1 MKKRKPLGRAGVAL
15 VVVSA
20 AIVAALVGGAS
31 TGRAATLFNIE
42 LTPLIGTSDVN
53 VIQQVSYAGKIG
65 YHLHILNN
73 DTSNTQHASV
83 VVTSDLATFEND
95 SDSTSCT
102 VNPNNAHQM
111 VCTPFGGTFA
121 PGQTFDVNLRFTA
134 PATGPVTGE
143 KVKTC
148 ASISVSAQTVGGKK
162 NGNNGTTIATTCP
175 TGFDDPGAVLTNIV
189 ENTTKDDTY
198 LHKHEHAETGNLSL
212 PDHPQNFRLDT
223 PLDKLFGDPF
233 GIAVSIHDVLGAPVE
248 CTANSTTDCFG
259 AETLLKIPTASS
271 VTISGNPFYDGS
283 LVFPLSPYNP
293 YSWTM
298 NAQYPQGS
306 NFKLHGIYH
315 IEDGGAFQQLLKCDD
330 PLVGG
335 APTLDF
341 PLCYDTKDQITNKR
355 MLVATGRGLE
365 NGALGWN

>member
-31 TGRAATLFNIE
+31 SSRAATSFDVK
-42 LTPLIGTSDVN
+42 LTPLIGTAGLE
-53 VIQQVSYAGKIG
+53 IPTVSYGGKIG
-65 YHLHILNN
+65 YHLFIHNG

-83 VVTSDLATFEND
+83 RVTSDLATF
-95 SDSTSCT
+95 SDADDPSCA
-102 VNPNNAHQM
+102 VNPNNPHEM
-111 VCTPFGGTFA
+111 VCTPFGGTFS
-121 PGQTFDVNLRFTA
+121 PGVTYEVNLRFTA
-134 PATGPVTGE
+134 PATGPDTGGQ
-143 KVKTC
+143 VSTC
-148 ASISVSAQTVGGKK
+148 ASITVSAQTVK
-162 NGNNGTTIATTCP
+162 NGNKDRGTTVATTCP
-175 TGFDDPGAVLTNIV
+175 SVSPTPVLTNIV
-189 ENTTKDDTY
+189 ENAKKDDTY

-223 PLDKLFGDPF
+223 PLDKLLGDPF
-233 GIAVSIHDVLGAPVE
+233 GIAVSIHDVVGAPAE
-248 CTANSTTDCFG
+248 CIANSTTDCFG

-271 VTISGNPFYDGS
+271 VAISGNPFYDGS
-283 LVFPLSPYNP
+283 LLFPLSPYNP

-341 PLCYDTKDQITNKR
+341 PLCYDTKDQLTNKR

-365 NGALGWN
+365 NGGLGWN